1 MKKTIWTNGCF
12 DIIHSGHVESLR
24 YAKSLGDYLIVGID
38 SDSRGKAAKGQDRPY
53 NNLADRMLVLNAIKY
68 VDEIK
73 PFSTDEQLIEIVKGI
88 APDYFVKGS
97 DYKGKKII
105 GSEFAK
111 QIVYFDLLE
120 GRSTTRTLDKIYE
133 NKLHD

>member
-1 MKKTIWTNGCF
+1 MKKIIWTNGCF

-38 SDSRGKAAKGQDRPY
+38 SDSRVKEAKGQNRPY

-88 APDYFVKGS
+88 SPHYFVKGS
-97 DYKGKKII
+97 DYRGKKII
-105 GSEFAK
+105 GSEFAG
-111 QIVYFDLLE
+111 QVVYFDLLE

-133 NKLHD
+133 KKLHN

>member
-38 SDSRGKAAKGQDRPY
+38 SDSRVKAAKGQDRPY

-73 PFSTDEQLIEIVKGI
+73 PFSTDEQLIDIVKGI